1 MSGSGERFRRAGYQV
16 PKPLIE
22 VDGKPIIAHIVDLF
36 PGETDILFICN
47 QDHLDDGKFEMREF
61 LSRYC
66 PTSRVVSIQPHKL
79 GPVHAVL
86 QAENAIALDTP
97 TIVTYCDFAC
107 FWHYVDF
114 RKFVRETNCDGAV
127 VCYRGF
133 HPHMLRNTNYGYVQ
147 ETGRIVSDY
156 REKESFSDDPM
167 SEFASTGMY
176 YFASGELML
185 EACRAAIKKDLSTNG
200 EYYVSLTYKPLL
212 EAERDIVVYEVPHFM
227 QWGTPDDLTHYERW
241 SELFNALIQPINTPL
256 QSGTLLIPAAG
267 LGSRFLADGYTAPK
281 PLIQVSGK
289 PMLLQALRDLPIAE
303 RTRVVV
309 RADQPQHAN
318 ILATLKSFDS
328 SIDIVTLDNLTEGQA
343 QTCLKA
349 LHGIDLNKPLTIGA
363 CDNGIIYDATAFQS
377 LMDDETIDVVVWGV
391 RGHPEAITQPK
402 MFGWIDSTD
411 DGRIRRISVKQP
423 LRDPARDPI
432 VLGTFTFKRARDFS
446 VSATHMM
453 ERGGRINGE
462 FYVDECINDSV
473 TLGMKCC
480 LLEVSHYL
488 GWGTPNDLKT
498 FEYWQSCFHK
508 WPAHSYRLQL
518 DEHVHPSNLT
528 SLDKRY
534 SWQQPMRPKG
544 EGRSQNG

>member
-1 MSGSGERFRRAGYQV
+1 MSGFGERFRRAGYKV

-22 VDGKPIIAHIVDLF
+22 VDGKPIIAHIIDLF

-47 QDHLDDGKFEMREF
+47 QEHLDDGKLGMREF

-86 QAENAIALDTP
+86 EAANAIALDMP
-97 TIVTYCDFAC
+97 TIVTYCDFGC
-107 FWHYVDF
+107 FWDYVDF
-114 RKFVRETNCDGAV
+114 RKFVRETNCDGSV

-133 HPHMLRNTNYGYVQ
+133 HPHMLRNTSYGYVQ

-156 REKESFSDDPM
+156 REKESFTNDPM
-167 SEFASTGMY
+167 SEFVSTGMY
-176 YFASGELML
+176 YFISGALML

-212 EAERDIVVYEVPHFM
+212 DAERNIAVYEVPHFM
-227 QWGTPDDLTHYERW
+227 QWGTPDDLADYQHW
-241 SELFNALIQPINTPL
+241 SELFNALIQPINNPP

-267 LGSRFLADGYTAPK
+267 LGSRFLADGYAAPK

-289 PMLLQALRDLPIAE
+289 PMLLQALRDLPAAE
-303 RTRVVV
+303 RTRVVL

-318 ILATLKSFDS
+318 IVTTLKNCDPR
-328 SIDIVTLDNLTEGQA
+328 IDIVTLDSLTEGQA
-343 QTCLKA
+343 QTCLRA
-349 LHGIDLNKPLTIGA
+349 LDGINFDKPLTIGA
-363 CDNGIIYDATAFQS
+363 CDNGIIYDAAAFQS
-377 LMDDETIDVVVWGV
+377 LMDDQTVDVIVWGI
-391 RGHPEAITQPK
+391 RGHPEAARQPQ

-411 DGRIRRISVKQP
+411 DGRIQRISVKEP
-423 LRDPARDPI
+423 LTDPTLDPI
-432 VLGTFTFKRARDFS
+432 VLGTFTFKRAHYFS
-446 VSATHMM
+446 VSATHMI
-453 ERGGRINGE
+453 ERKGSINGE

-473 TLGMKCC
+473 TLGMNCC
-480 LLEVSHYL
+480 LLEVNHYL

-508 WPAHSYRLQL
+508 WPAHRYRLHL
-518 DEHVHPSNLT
+518 DAHVHPSHLT

-534 SWQQPMRPKG
+534 AWQQPMRPKG
-544 EGRSQNG
+544 QGH

>member
-1 MSGSGERFRRAGYQV
+1 MSGSGERFRRAGYQL

-227 QWGTPDDLTHYERW
+227 QWGTPDDLTHYEHW

-289 PMLLQALRDLPIAE
+289 PMLLQALRDLPITE

-318 ILATLKSFDS
+318 ILDTLKSFDS

-508 WPAHSYRLQL
+508 WPAHRYRLHL
-518 DEHVHPSNLT
+518 DAHVHPSHLT

-534 SWQQPMRPKG
+534 AWQQPMRPKG
-544 EGRSQNG
+544 GGRPENG

>member
-61 LSRYC
+61 LARYC

-133 HPHMLRNTNYGYVQ
+133 HPHMLRSTNYGYVQ

-318 ILATLKSFDS
+318 ILDTLKSFDS
-328 SIDIVTLDNLTEGQA
+328 SIDIVTLDSLTEGQA

-480 LLEVSHYL
+480 LFEVSHYL

-544 EGRSQNG
+544 EGRPQNG

>member
-1 MSGSGERFRRAGYQV
+1 
-16 PKPLIE
+16 
-22 VDGKPIIAHIVDLF
+22 
-36 PGETDILFICN
+36 
-47 QDHLDDGKFEMREF
+47 
-61 LSRYC
+61 
-66 PTSRVVSIQPHKL
+66 
-79 GPVHAVL
+79 
-86 QAENAIALDTP
+86 
-97 TIVTYCDFAC
+97 
-107 FWHYVDF
+107 
-114 RKFVRETNCDGAV
+114 
-127 VCYRGF
+127 
-133 HPHMLRNTNYGYVQ
+133 
-147 ETGRIVSDY
+147 
-156 REKESFSDDPM
+156 M

-544 EGRSQNG
+544 GGRPENG